1 MKQPKRGEIYFL
13 DFSPSKGREIKGS
26 HPSLVIQNDV
36 GNKVSGLTI
45 VAAITSNLKVAD
57 LPVGIL
63 ITPEESGLPHKS
75 VVHLGQ
81 IYTID
86 KERLKSLVG
95 TLSEH
100 KVLEI
105 NRAIE
110 ISLGL
115 KEFWE

>member
-1 MKQPKRGEIYFL
+1 MKQPRRGEIYFL
-13 DFSPSKGREIKGS
+13 DFSPSKGREMKGP
-26 HPSLVIQNDV
+26 HPALVIQNDV
-36 GNKVSGLTI
+36 GNKACRLTI

-63 ITPEESGLPHKS
+63 IKPKESGLPHES
-75 VVHLGQ
+75 VIHLGQ

-86 KERLKSLVG
+86 KERLENLVDA
-95 TLSEH
+95 LPAH
-100 KVLEI
+100 KMAEVDK
-105 NRAIE
+105 AIK

>member
-13 DFSPSKGREIKGS
+13 DFSPSKGREMRGS
-26 HPSLVIQNDV
+26 HPALIIQNDV
-36 GNKVSGLTI
+36 ANKVSGLTI
-45 VAAITSNLKVAD
+45 VAAITSNLKVAE
-57 LPVGIL
+57 LPVGVL
-63 ITPEESGLPHKS
+63 IKPKESGLPFES

-81 IYTID
+81 IYAID
-86 KERLKSLVG
+86 KERLKNLVG

-100 KVLEI
+100 KMSEV